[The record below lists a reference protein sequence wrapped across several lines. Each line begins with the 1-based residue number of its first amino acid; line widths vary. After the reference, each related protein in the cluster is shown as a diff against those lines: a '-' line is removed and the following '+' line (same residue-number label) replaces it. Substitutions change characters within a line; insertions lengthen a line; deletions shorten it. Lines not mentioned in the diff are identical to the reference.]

1 MEENNELDNLI
12 IQTEKPSGLKKL
24 LLAAALLLLVL
35 IIIILV
41 TKSLIQPEEKPHA
54 SIILP
59 PEPAVESKPAA
70 KEPLFEEVPI
80 EEEKPGKEPVEK
92 VIENVKSQQPA
103 KEEQAEK
110 TAPAPA
116 PAEEE
121 ATVEEQKPREVA
133 PPPAKPVA
141 EKPESAPKTAAPKGK
156 YFIQV
161 GAFFRYP
168 PNKKFLKSIENE
180 GLHYLIVEGKRAS
193 RPYKKVLVGPYPTKA
208 AARADLER
216 VKKRI
221 NQNAY
226 ITTKK

>member
-12 IQTEKPSGLKKL
+12 IQTDKPSGLKKL
-24 LLAAALLLLVL
+24 LLAAAILLLVL

-41 TKSLIQPEEKPHA
+41 TKSLIQPEEKPQS

-59 PEPAVESKPAA
+59 PEPTVQSQPPA

-80 EEEKPGKEPVEK
+80 EEEKPSREPVEQ
-92 VIENVKSQQPA
+92 VIEKVKGEQPSAEPA
-103 KEEQAEK
+103 KAEAPVAKNAPVTEEVIEEPA
-110 TAPAPA
+110 APAK
-116 PAEEE
+116 
-121 ATVEEQKPREVA
+121 TVT
-133 PPPAKPVA
+133 
-141 EKPESAPKTAAPKGK
+141 EKPKPKPKTSATKGK

-180 GLHYLIVEGKRAS
+180 GMRYVIVEGTRAGK
-193 RPYKKVLVGPYPTKA
+193 PFKKVLIGPYTSKSA
-208 AARADLER
+208 AKHDLER

>member
-24 LLAAALLLLVL
+24 LLAAAILLLVL

-41 TKSLIQPEEKPHA
+41 TKSLVQPEEKPQS

-59 PEPAVESKPAA
+59 PEPTVQTQPPA
-70 KEPLFEEVPI
+70 KEPRFEEVPI
-80 EEEKPGKEPVEK
+80 EEEKPAPEHVKQVIEKAKGEQPVAEQTKAETPAAEKEPV
-92 VIENVKSQQPA
+92 
-103 KEEQAEK
+103 
-110 TAPAPA
+110 
-116 PAEEE
+116 
-121 ATVEEQKPREVA
+121 VEEVTE
-133 PPPAKPVA
+133 KPVA
-141 EKPESAPKTAAPKGK
+141 PAKTVTEKPKPKPKPKPVAASGR

-168 PNKKFLKSIENE
+168 PNKKFLRSIESE
-180 GLHYLIVEGKRAS
+180 GLHYVIVEGTRAGK
-193 RPYKKVLVGPYPTKA
+193 PYKKVLIGPYPTKTA
-208 AARADLER
+208 AKADLGR

>member
-24 LLAAALLLLVL
+24 LLAAAILLLVL

-41 TKSLIQPEEKPHA
+41 TKSLIQPEEKPQS

-59 PEPAVESKPAA
+59 PEPTVQTQPPA

-80 EEEKPGKEPVEK
+80 EEEQPAEEQVKQVIEK
-92 VIENVKSQQPA
+92 V
-103 KEEQAEK
+103 KEEQPTTEGAKAE
-110 TAPAPA
+110 APAPEKAPVTEEVIEKPAA
-116 PAEEE
+116 PAE
-121 ATVEEQKPREVA
+121 TVTQKPK
-133 PPPAKPVA
+133 AKP
-141 EKPESAPKTAAPKGK
+141 KPKPAVSKGR

-168 PNKKFLKSIENE
+168 PNRKFLKSIENE
-180 GLHYLIVEGKRAS
+180 GLHYVIVEGTRAGK
-193 RPYKKVLVGPYPTKA
+193 PYKKVLIGPYATKA
-208 AARADLER
+208 AAKADLGR